1 MNIRINKSIFTAIAL
16 LLSTSATAG
25 IIDVS
30 NTFGSVTEQN
40 NVFTLTTSGNTDTEL
55 ENLLELGAGSLDA
68 LSTGNATDGSAIN
81 GEVNVLSGQTFSFD
95 FLFDSSE
102 GLGSTF
108 NDFSFLSLTLNN
120 VDILNGL
127 ELLAD
132 SSTPDN
138 ILTTFSTTFSSNGL
152 LNFGIGVLNVNDTA
166 VDSNLTVSSL
176 QISEVPEPSTIA
188 IFALGLM
195 GLVSRRFVKK

>member
-16 LLSTSATAG
+16 LLSTSVTAG